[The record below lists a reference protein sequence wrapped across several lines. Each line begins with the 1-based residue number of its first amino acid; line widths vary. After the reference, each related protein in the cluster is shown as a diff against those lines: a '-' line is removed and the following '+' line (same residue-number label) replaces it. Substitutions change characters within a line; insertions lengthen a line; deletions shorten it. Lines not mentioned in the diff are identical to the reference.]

1 MNKIDEMLRM
11 AEITDMKD
19 IPVASKKKNE
29 LGMLMK
35 PKILHRGH
43 VKKKLEGIFTTP
55 LFFVISG
62 MGSGKTTAV
71 REFLRKKRKIKYVW
85 FSFERDMTE
94 DIWLWVRFCKTL

>member
-35 PKILHRGH
+35 PK
-43 VKKKLEGIFTTP
+43 
-55 LFFVISG
+55 FV
-62 MGSGKTTAV
+62 
-71 REFLRKKRKIKYVW
+71 F
-85 FSFERDMTE
+85 
-94 DIWLWVRFCKTL
+94 

>member
-43 VKKKLEGIFTTP
+43 VKKAGGNIYD
-55 LFFVISG
+55 
-62 MGSGKTTAV
+62 TAV
-71 REFLRKKRKIKYVW
+71 FRYIRYGLR
-85 FSFERDMTE
+85 
-94 DIWLWVRFCKTL
+94 